1 MYANHMKSNITS
13 LSLFTLYSAQFSSV
27 QLLSCVRLCAIPW
40 NAAHEASLSITNSQ
54 NLPKLMSIEL
64 VMPSNHLILSSPLP
78 PPLNL
83 SRHQGLFKWVSSSHH
98 VAKVLEFQLNI
109 SPSNEYSGLISFRMD
124 WLDLLVVKGPLKS
137 LLQHHSSKA
146 SILRR
151 SAFFTVQLSHPYR
164 TTGKTT
170 ALTEYSVSLVCVC
183 MYIHMCAQL
192 CLTFLQPHVLKPAR
206 LLCPWILQGRTL
218 AWVATSSSRGS
229 FRPTDLINGATWE
242 AHSILL
248 EVCN

>member
-1 MYANHMKSNITS
+1 MQITWNQIS
-13 LSLFTLYSAQFSSV
+13 HLFHSSPYIQPSSV
-27 QLLSCVRLCAIPW
+27 QFSCSVVSDSVQSHGMQHTRPPCPSPTPRIYPNSCPLSWWCHPTI
-40 NAAHEASLSITNSQ
+40 
-54 NLPKLMSIEL
+54 
-64 VMPSNHLILSSPLP
+64 
-78 PPLNL
+78 
-83 SRHQGLFKWVSSSHH
+83 SSSRPLFLLPSIFPGIR
-98 VAKVLEFQLNI
+98 VFSNESVLRITWPKYWSFSFNI

-146 SILRR
+146 SILRH